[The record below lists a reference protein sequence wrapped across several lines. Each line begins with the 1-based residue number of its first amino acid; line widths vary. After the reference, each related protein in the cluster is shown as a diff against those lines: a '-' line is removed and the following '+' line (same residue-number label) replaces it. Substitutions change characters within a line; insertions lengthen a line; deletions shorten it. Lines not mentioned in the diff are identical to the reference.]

1 MADSEQRVKRVRR
14 QWRGHKP
21 TPAMET
27 LEPRLLLDG
36 TPLIT
41 EFMADN
47 DETLQDD
54 FEESSDWIEIYNP
67 TPSAIDLDGWH
78 LTDDREDLTQWTFP
92 AITLQPGSYLVVFAS
107 GRDLRDPQAKLHT
120 NFGLSKDGDYLALV
134 KPGAETQDIVSEYD
148 FARQL
153 EDVSYGVLY
162 EVQGQTDLVKKG
174 DDATYL
180 IPADGALGLSWIQ
193 NGFDD
198 GTWNTGTTGFGFGL
212 GVPGGTSTLVAKGAT
227 WRYLDDGSNQ
237 GTGWRLS
244 GFDDSSWASGP
255 GELGYGDGGEATV
268 VGFGGN
274 TSNRY
279 ITTYFRHTF
288 TVQHAWQ
295 ISELTVNLRRDDGAV
310 IYLNGQELVRDN
322 MTGDPVDYLTRS
334 LTSVGGG
341 NESTYFPHTEFVN
354 DPTDLLVDGQNVL
367 AVEIHQT
374 SPTSSDISFDLE
386 MIATTSATGLVTTD
400 IEADM
405 LGVGASA
412 YVRIPFT
419 VVDPL
424 EFTELFLRT
433 AYEDGYVAYLN
444 GVEVASGNAPALPQW
459 NSAALT
465 DRPIEE
471 AVQFEGVDLTGRLD
485 LIQAGENVLTIHAM
499 NDAVGDGV
507 FLITPELI
515 AQSHISIQEQYFITP
530 TPDAQNIPGVLG
542 MVADTT
548 FSFDRGFYDAPFQ
561 VEITTDTS
569 GAEIRYTLDGSEPT
583 PTTGQKY
590 LNPIQITTTTMLR
603 AMAHKPGYLAT
614 NVDTQT
620 YIFLDDVLQQP
631 SNPDGFP
638 DYWNDTQA
646 NYQMDPDVIN
656 DARYS
661 GTIKDDLQAIPT
673 VSIVA
678 DMDDLFGPNGIYANP
693 GGQGTN
699 WERAASVEW
708 IYPDGTTAFQ
718 VNAGLRIVGGA
729 SRRASNKK
737 HSFRLLF
744 KGQYGPTKLCFPV
757 FGDDAVDSFDTI
769 TLRAGFNDVWP
780 NNGNATYLQ
789 DRWAAEQQNA
799 AGGYGPHGNF
809 VHLYVNGLYWG
820 LYNPVER
827 PDDAFAASYL
837 GGDKADYDVYNIEGR
852 KEGEATAWNLLL
864 SLINDPVA
872 NYSAIQEMLD
882 IPNFADY
889 LIVNQFGGNWD
900 WPQNNWWASYNREVP
915 GKWQF
920 HSWDAEGCLRDLN
933 GNRVEQFGSNLG
945 RIYQQ
950 LRQVDE
956 FRQLFA
962 DRVHRHLFNG
972 GQLTVAAN
980 IALLDE
986 MVAQID
992 RAIVGESAR
1001 WGDGYND
1008 TAGLRTRDDTWIP
1021 RINWLRTT
1029 YFPQRTGIVLQQ
1041 YKNAGLYP
1049 NVVAPTFN
1057 VNGTYQHGGDIARG
1071 DALTIGAPAGTIY
1084 YTLDGT
1090 DPRQV
1095 GGNVSP
1101 TAVEY
1106 AGAIT
1111 LTGSP
1116 CVKARVL
1123 SGGAWSALNEA
1134 GFYIDVTPSL
1144 RITEMM
1150 YNPGQPTPQEDAAG
1164 FEENEDFEFVELT
1177 NIGAY
1182 AIPLRDVRFTGGVT
1196 FTFPS
1201 MTIDPGRFVVVV
1213 RNQAAFEARYG
1224 TGAARIAGEY
1234 SGALANGGE
1243 TIRLDSPT
1251 GGIVHDFEYD
1261 DAWFPQTDGQGF
1273 SLTILDPQGDPA
1285 LWNQEEG
1292 WRASGAPD
1300 GTPGAD
1306 AEGLVPEAIVINE
1319 ALAHTDG
1326 PDGDW
1331 IELANTTASQID
1343 ITGWFLSD
1351 DAGQLDKWQITT
1363 PTIIPGGGYKVFTE
1377 AADFGAAFALSE
1389 FGDDVYLSSNAGGV
1403 PGGYREHVD
1412 FGASPREK
1420 SFGLYPKTT
1429 GGTDFALLISPTFED
1444 ENTLP
1449 LIAPLVIN
1457 EIMYHPLD
1465 AGPGSPYDQDDFE
1478 FIELYNRSLAAV
1490 DPRQYFLGDGVGFTF
1505 GWYDADSFGS
1515 ETWTLQA
1522 GATAAW
1528 QADLDAG
1535 QYQVLAKWNLTDGEA
1550 NVRNLDTAAA
1560 YDVQHAGGTT
1570 TACVNQ
1576 NVNPTGW
1583 VSLGTYTF
1591 NAGPAQV
1598 TLARGTDDPD
1608 RWTIAD
1614 QVKFV
1619 KGPETVIVDDDTP
1632 GGFTTTGSDLDEIA
1646 PGAYVVIVKNLEAFA
1661 TRYETAGMTIAGRY
1675 SGNLANGGE
1684 KVKLYAAT
1692 NPEATGYI
1700 PYYSADYVHYKDGAS
1715 WPTEPDGTG
1724 FSLSRLDAAAYGND
1738 PGNWASGATGGTPGL
1753 QNDYLDTTPPTVPAN
1768 LSGQVVVV
1776 PGPQIELAWDASSD
1790 PQTWVEHYVIY
1801 RDGRPIDTAAGLEYT
1816 DANVLPATPY
1826 VYQVSAV
1833 NRDAYESDLS
1843 AEVMLAVPG
1852 IVSIT
1857 TPEDVIVEVRFS
1869 EPLDTISAGQTANYV
1884 FDNTTVTAAGLH
1896 ADGVTVILTTSQLQ
1910 AEQTYTLTVN
1920 NVQTLSGA
1928 PMPPDLQVS
1937 FVYSPHGAGYI
1948 LREYWLGIGG
1958 SSVADLTGNANFPDN
1973 PSGTTQPTLFEAPTS
1988 FANDYGTRML
1998 GYVHPP
2004 VTGDYVFWIASDD
2017 NSQLFLSTDIDPA
2030 NKVQIAYV
2038 PSHTGSRV
2046 WTSYAQQQSAPVH
2059 LEAGRRYYIEALH
2072 KEGGGGDNLAVA
2084 WQTPED
2090 AVFNNLPID
2099 GIHLSPYVEGP
2110 VATVNIQAT
2119 DPSAAEEG
2127 LEAGEFTISRVGSTD
2142 GVLTVYYTVGGT
2154 AVPADYVGTLS
2165 GHIDL
2170 PAGAASAT
2178 ITITPEDDPEDENS
2192 ETVILTLAGRPHYA
2206 IGAASAT
2213 VTITD
2218 NDAAPDITVGIA
2230 ATDPS
2235 AAEQGLDPGEFTITR
2250 VGIIDSVLTV
2260 YYTVAGTASDA
2271 DYVETLSGHIDLPAG
2286 AASATIAIT
2295 PEDDPDDES
2304 NETVILVLTGSP
2316 QYAIGAASAT
2326 VTIADNDLPTV
2337 SIAATDP
2344 DAAEQDCDPGEF
2356 TISRAAVTDAAV
2368 TVYYSVGGSAEPGDY
2383 TPVLS
2388 QHVQIPAGQASVT
2401 ITITPEDDGQDELD
2415 ETVVLTLTPNA
2426 AYVIGAASAAVTIAD
2441 NDLPTVGIEAT
2452 DPDAAEEGLD
2462 PGEFTITRVGITD
2475 SVLTVYYTVA
2485 GTASDADYTETLA
2498 GQIDLPAGAAS
2509 ATITITPEDDP
2520 DDERNETVILTLTG
2534 RPQYAIGADSDTV
2547 TIADNDL
2554 PTVSIAASDPSA
2566 DEQGRDPGAFRITR
2580 VGNTDYALTVYC
2592 TVSGTAAACDYQPA
2606 LPCEV
2611 DIRAGRS
2618 SVTIS
2623 IMPLDDDEHEPNETV
2638 VLTLVEGPTYVL
2650 GTSVAAEVTIADNDN
2665 TPQVVAVVLNP
2676 DDDRTVR
2683 GVSEIDPSALGVQ
2696 TVRVT
2701 FNEEVVF
2708 APGDVTADKVEFDDE
2723 GNQTAAVEIL
2733 PENITVSATAP
2744 NEMTITFADSWQQ
2757 TVDTW
2762 VRITL
2767 ADTITDLDSHPLDGE
2782 PKGNSSGLG
2791 YIYDAALDLPSG
2803 NGAAGGDAVFYVGSL
2818 RGDLRGFGPEPQND
2832 PPNGTVDSWDIGG
2845 FTQKFQERDLDADF
2859 RGFGPEPANDPP
2871 NGDVD
2876 SWDIGGFT
2884 SWYST
2889 ALAAGAHL
2897 GNLPT
2902 DGGGGMAAGA
2912 PSPLPLL
2919 AAESAALTDS
2929 PEAALLA
2936 FADGSSLRENRA
2948 AASADR
2954 GDSET
2959 DLAVDWERLARQP
2972 MAAPDILQPIAAG
2985 EEAFTGRRAAAA
2997 SDVPA
3002 PAEDPPGVDDV
3013 PQTADGLVDVLSL
3026 PGLDVQAVL

>member
-1 MADSEQRVKRVRR
+1 MPDPERKAKRTRR

-47 DETLQDD
+47 DETLLDKFGD
-54 FEESSDWIEIYNP
+54 ASDWIEIYNP

-78 LTDDREDLTQWTFP
+78 LTDAPQDLDQWTFP
-92 AITLQPGSYLVVFAS
+92 AVTLQPGSYLVVFAS
-107 GRDLRDPQAKLHT
+107 GEDLCDPQDELHT

-134 KPGAETQDIVSEYD
+134 KPGGETQDIVMEYD

-162 EVQGQTDLVKKG
+162 DVQGQADLVKKG

-180 IPADGALGLSWIQ
+180 IPADDSLGLSWIQ

-198 GTWNTGTTGFGFGL
+198 SDWDTGTTGFGFGL
-212 GVPGGTSTLVAKGAT
+212 GVPGGTGTLVAKGAT

-244 GFDDSSWASGP
+244 GFDDASWASGP
-255 GELGYGDGGEATV
+255 AELGYGDGGEATV
-268 VGFGGN
+268 VGFGGDSGN
-274 TSNRY
+274 KH

-295 ISELTVNLRRDDGAV
+295 ISEVVVNLMRDDGAIV
-310 IYLNGQELVRDN
+310 YLNGQELFRDN
-322 MTGDPVDYLTRS
+322 MTDDPVDYRTRS
-334 LTSVGGG
+334 LTVVGGG

-354 DPTDLLVDGQNVL
+354 DPTDLLTDGQNVL

-374 SPTSSDISFDLE
+374 SPTSSDISFDME
-386 MIATTSATGLVTTD
+386 MNATTSSAGLLETD

-405 LGVGASA
+405 LGVCASA

-459 NSAALT
+459 NSAALG

-471 AVQFEGVDLTGRLD
+471 AVQFEGVDLTDRLG

-499 NDAVGDGV
+499 NDTVGNGV

-515 AQSHISIQEQYFITP
+515 AQSDISIQEQYFITP
-530 TPDAQNIPGVLG
+530 TPHAQNIPGVLG

-548 FSFDRGFYDAPFQ
+548 FSIDRGFYDAPLA

-583 PTTGQKY
+583 PTTGEEY
-590 LNPIQITTTTMLR
+590 LNPIQITTTTTLR

-620 YIFLDDVLQQP
+620 YIFLDDVLEQP
-631 SNPDGFP
+631 SNPDDFP
-638 DYWNDTQA
+638 TSWGSEPADYE
-646 NYQMDPDVIN
+646 MDPDIVDN
-656 DARYS
+656 PLYS
-661 GTIKDDLQAIPT
+661 DTLEDDLLSIPT
-673 VSIVA
+673 MSLVM
-678 DMDDLFGPNGIYANP
+678 DMDDLFGSGGIYANP
-693 GGQGTN
+693 NSQGVN
-699 WERAASVEW
+699 WERPGSIEMFYPEGYEASD
-708 IYPDGTTAFQ
+708 DGFQ
-718 VNAGLRIVGGA
+718 VDCGVRIYGGVGRNPGY
-729 SRRASNKK
+729 KK

-744 KGQYGPTKLCFPV
+744 KGDYGPTKLAYPL
-757 FGDDAVDSFDTI
+757 FGEDATDRFDTLI
-769 TLRAGFNDVWP
+769 LRHNFNDGYVW
-780 NNGNATYLQ
+780 GGDRSQYIRDEYLRRLQ
-789 DRWAAEQQNA
+789 LALGDPSA
-799 AGGYGPHGNF
+799 HGNF

-827 PDDAFAASYL
+827 PDQSIGAAYW
-837 GGDKADYDVYNIEGR
+837 GGDKDDWDAVNSGAATGESDTIEYNAMMTLVRQGMTTWDQYQR
-852 KEGEATAWNLLL
+852 LQGKNPDGTDNPAY
-864 SLINDPVA
+864 PC
-872 NYSAIQEMLD
+872 YLD
-882 IPNFADY
+882 IENYINYLLVNF
-889 LIVNQFGGNWD
+889 FTGNKD
-900 WPQNNWWASYNREVP
+900 WPGHNWYAARAEDP
-915 GKWQF
+915 GSTGFKCF
-920 HSWDAEGCLRDLN
+920 SWDAEWSVGLN
-933 GNRVEQFGSNLG
+933 SGLNQNMTGVSNS
-945 RIYQQ
+945 ITEPYSY
-950 LRQVDE
+950 LRQNTE
-956 FRQLFA
+956 FQVLFGDLA
-962 DRVHRHLFNG
+962 HKAFFNG
-972 GQLTVAAN
+972 GPFYVDPDHPQWDPAHPEWNQPAAMY
-980 IALLDE
+980 ASLADE
-986 MVAQID
+986 IE
-992 RAIVGESAR
+992 RAMVGESAR
-1001 WGDGYND
+1001 WGDVKSGTPYN
-1008 TAGLRTRDDTWIP
+1008 
-1021 RINWLRTT
+1021 
-1029 YFPQRTGIVLQQ
+1029 LQQ
-1041 YKNAGLYP
+1041 WQSQRDWILNTYMKDRAGISLQQLKNISLYP
-1049 NVVAPTFN
+1049 NVAAPSFN
-1057 VNGTYQHGGDIARG
+1057 INGTYQHGGDIARG
-1071 DALTIGAPAGTIY
+1071 DTLTIGAPAGTIY

-1095 GGNVSP
+1095 GGNVAT
-1101 TAVEY
+1101 TAVAY
-1106 AGAIT
+1106 TGAIT
-1111 LTGSP
+1111 LNDSYR
-1116 CVKARVL
+1116 VKARVL
-1123 SGGAWSALNEA
+1123 SGGAWSALAEA

-1150 YNPGQPTPQEDAAG
+1150 YNPGQPTPQEEAAG
-1164 FEENEDFEFVELT
+1164 FEENDDFEFIELT

-1182 AIPLRDVRFTGGVT
+1182 SIPLRDVRFTGGVT
-1196 FTFPS
+1196 LTFPS
-1201 MTIDPGRFVVVV
+1201 MTIDPGAFVVVV
-1213 RNQAAFEARYG
+1213 QNQAAFEARYG
-1224 TGAARIAGEY
+1224 TGTAQIAGEY
-1234 SGALANGGE
+1234 SGAIANGGE

-1251 GGIVHDFEYD
+1251 GIIVHDFEYD
-1261 DAWFPQTDGQGF
+1261 DAWLPQTDGQGF
-1273 SLTILDPQGDPA
+1273 SLTILDPEGDPA

-1292 WRASGAPD
+1292 WCASEEPG

-1306 AEGLVPEAIVINE
+1306 AEGLVPGAIVINE
-1319 ALAHTDG
+1319 VLAHTDG
-1326 PDGDW
+1326 PHGDW
-1331 IELANTTASQID
+1331 IELVNTTASQID

-1351 DAGQLDKWQITT
+1351 DAGQLDKWQIAT
-1363 PTIIPGGGYKVFTE
+1363 PTAIPGGGYKVLTE

-1389 FGDDVYLSSNAGGV
+1389 FGDDVYLSSNADGV

-1412 FGASPREK
+1412 FGTSPHER
-1420 SFGLYPKTT
+1420 SFGLYPKST
-1429 GGTDFALLISPTFED
+1429 GGTDFALLISPTYED
-1444 ENTLP
+1444 ENALP

-1465 AGPGSPYDQDDFE
+1465 AGQGSPYDQDDFE
-1478 FIELYNRSLAAV
+1478 FIELYNRSLAPV
-1490 DPRQYFLGDGVGFTF
+1490 DPRQYLLGDGVGFTF
-1505 GWYDADSFGS
+1505 GWYDADSFGN

-1522 GATAAW
+1522 GATATW

-1535 QYQVLAKWNLTDGEA
+1535 QYQVLAKWDLTDGEA
-1550 NVRNLDTAAA
+1550 NVRKLDTAAT

-1570 TACVNQ
+1570 TVPVNQ

-1583 VSLGTYTF
+1583 VSLGSYTF
-1591 NAGPAQV
+1591 NAGLAQV

-1692 NPEATGYI
+1692 DPEPTGYI
-1700 PYYSADYVHYKDGAS
+1700 PYYSADYVNYKDGAS
-1715 WPTEPDGTG
+1715 WPREPDGTG

-1753 QNDYLDTTPPTVPAN
+1753 ENDYLDTTPPTVPGN

-1776 PGPQIELAWDASSD
+1776 PGPQIELAWDPSFD

-1801 RDGRPIDTAAGLEYT
+1801 RDGQPIDTAAGLAYT

-1843 AEVMLAVPG
+1843 AEVILAIPG

-1869 EPLDTISAGQTANYV
+1869 EPLDTASAEQTANYV
-1884 FDNTTVTAAGLH
+1884 FDNATVAAAALH
-1896 ADGVTVILTTSQLQ
+1896 ADGVTVILNTSQLQ
-1910 AEQTYTLTVN
+1910 AEQTYTLTVS

-1937 FVYSPHGAGYI
+1937 FIYSPRGAGFI
-1948 LREYWLGIGG
+1948 LRQYWLGIGG
-1958 SSVADLTGNANFPDN
+1958 NSVANLTGSVNFPDN
-1973 PSGTTQPTLFEAPTS
+1973 PSGTSQPTSFEAPTS

-2030 NKVQIAYV
+2030 NKVLIAYV
-2038 PSHTGSRV
+2038 PAHTSSRQ
-2046 WTSYAQQQSAPVH
+2046 WTRYAEQQSAPVH

-2072 KEGGGGDNLAVA
+2072 KEGGGGDNLAVG
-2084 WQTPED
+2084 WKTPED

-2127 LEAGEFTISRVGSTD
+2127 LDPGEFTISRVGDTD

-2165 GHIDL
+2165 GQIDL

-2178 ITITPEDDPEDENS
+2178 ITITPEDDPDDEGS
-2192 ETVILTLAGRPHYA
+2192 ETVILTLASRPHYA
-2206 IGAASAT
+2206 VGTASAT
-2213 VTITD
+2213 VTIAD
-2218 NDAAPDITVGIA
+2218 NDAAPDITVSIE
-2230 ATDPS
+2230 ATDPD
-2235 AAEQGLDPGEFTITR
+2235 AAEQGLDPGEFTLTR

-2286 AASATIAIT
+2286 AASATITIT

-2316 QYAIGAASAT
+2316 AYAIGAASAT

-2337 SIAATDP
+2337 SIAASDP

-2383 TPVLS
+2383 TPTLS

-2401 ITITPEDDGQDELD
+2401 VGITPVDDAQDELD
-2415 ETVVLTLTPNA
+2415 ETVVLTLTPNP
-2426 AYVIGAASAAVTIAD
+2426 AYLIVAASAEVTIAD
-2441 NDLPTVGIEAT
+2441 NDLPTVGIAAT

-2462 PGEFTITRVGITD
+2462 PGEFTITRVGSTD

-2485 GTASDADYTETLA
+2485 GTAVPADYTEALSDH
-2498 GQIDLPAGAAS
+2498 IDLPAGAAS

-2520 DDERNETVILTLTG
+2520 DDESNETVILTLTG
-2534 RPQYAIGADSDTV
+2534 SPAYAIGAAGATV

-2554 PTVSIAASDPSA
+2554 PTVSIAASDASA

-2580 VGNTDYALTVYC
+2580 VGYTDNPLTVYC

-2606 LPCEV
+2606 LPSEV
-2611 DIRAGRS
+2611 TIRAGRS
-2618 SVTIS
+2618 SVMIG
-2623 IMPLDDDEHEPNETV
+2623 IVPVDDDEHEPSETV

-2650 GTSVAAEVTIADNDN
+2650 GTSVAEVTIADNDN
-2665 TPQVVAVVLNP
+2665 TPHVVAVVLNP

-2683 GVSEIDPSALGVQ
+2683 GVSEIDPS
-2696 TVRVT
+2696 
-2701 FNEEVVF
+2701 
-2708 APGDVTADKVEFDDE
+2708 
-2723 GNQTAAVEIL
+2723 
-2733 PENITVSATAP
+2733 
-2744 NEMTITFADSWQQ
+2744 
-2757 TVDTW
+2757 
-2762 VRITL
+2762 
-2767 ADTITDLDSHPLDGE
+2767 
-2782 PKGNSSGLG
+2782 
-2791 YIYDAALDLPSG
+2791 
-2803 NGAAGGDAVFYVGSL
+2803 
-2818 RGDLRGFGPEPQND
+2818 LRGFGPEPEND
-2832 PPNGTVDSWDIGG
+2832 PPNGTIDSWDIGG

-2859 RGFGPEPANDPP
+2859 RGFGPEPENDPP

-2884 SWYST
+2884 SRYST
-2889 ALAAGAHL
+2889 ALATGAHL

-2902 DGGGGMAAGA
+2902 DVGGGMAAGA
-2912 PSPLPLL
+2912 PSPLPPL
-2919 AAESAALTDS
+2919 AAEPAALTDS

-2936 FADGSSLRENRA
+2936 FADGSSLSENRA
-2948 AASADR
+2948 AAFADR

-2959 DLAVDWERLARQP
+2959 DLAVDWQRLARQP
-2972 MAAPDILQPIAAG
+2972 TAAPDILDRIAAG
-2985 EEAFTGRRAAAA
+2985 EEAFAGRRAAAA

-3002 PAEDPPGVDDV
+3002 PAEDPPGVDDM
-3013 PQTADGLVDVLSL
+3013 PQTADGLVDVLSV
-3026 PGLDVQAVL
+3026 PALDVQAVL